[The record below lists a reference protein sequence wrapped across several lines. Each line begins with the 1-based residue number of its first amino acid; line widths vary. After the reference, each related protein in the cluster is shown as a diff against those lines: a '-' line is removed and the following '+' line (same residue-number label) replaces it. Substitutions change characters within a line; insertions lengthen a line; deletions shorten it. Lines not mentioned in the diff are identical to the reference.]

1 MKNFE
6 VLKTEVVAR
15 MKKELPSGLY
25 YHGAQHTLDVI
36 SAAEFIGKKEGLST
50 TDLSVVL
57 YAALF
62 HDTGFLMTYENH
74 EAAGCRIAREVLAK
88 YNYSDEFISSI
99 CEIIMCTKYPPD
111 PKNLPARVLCDADLD
126 YLGRDDFFT
135 IGLKLFHE
143 LIFFGKV
150 KDESAWN
157 KLQIKFLESHSYFT
171 KTSRESRQNKK
182 IENLLILK
190 REMKGK

>member
-126 YLGRDDFFT
+126 YLGRDDFFLLGEALRKEAGVEER
-135 IGLKLFHE
+135 IVWYKG
-143 LIFFGKV
+143 I
-150 KDESAWN
+150 
-157 KLQIKFLESHSYFT
+157 IKFLEVQKYYTLSAQQL
-171 KTSRESRQNKK
+171 REEGKQRNLQKLYALVNK
-182 IENLLILK
+182 NF
-190 REMKGK
+190 